1 MKHTIALFILLIF
14 LQGCANK
21 PVTSGAGSN
30 QITLNDSWQKHLRVD
45 NKELGQRLYIS
56 NVLTRS
62 TNGLLDVN
70 LELTSSYKKT
80 QNLQYHFNWF
90 DKDGFV
96 IEEGKEP
103 WKSLSLHGHQVVNL
117 GAIAPT
123 KDVAK
128 FTLYVREV
136 NETIYR
142 F

>member
-1 MKHTIALFILLIF
+1 MKYSIVFLMALLC

-21 PVTSGAGSN
+21 PVTSGTGSEP
-30 QITLNDSWQKHLRVD
+30 ITLNDNWQKHLRVD
-45 NKELGQRLYIS
+45 NNKLGERLYIS

-70 LELTSSYKKT
+70 LELTSRFKKT

-90 DKDGFV
+90 DKDGFI

-103 WKSLSLHGHQVVNL
+103 WKSLALHGHQVVNL

-123 KDVAK
+123 KDVVK
-128 FTLYVREV
+128 FTLYVREI

>member
-1 MKHTIALFILLIF
+1 MKYSIALILLALF
-14 LQGCANK
+14 LPGCANK
-21 PVTSGAGSN
+21 AVTSGTGSD
-30 QITLNDSWQKHLRVD
+30 QITVNDNWQKHLRVD
-45 NKELGQRLYIS
+45 NKQLGKRLYIS

-70 LELTSSYKKT
+70 LEITSRYKKT

-103 WKSLSLHGHQVVNL
+103 WKSLPLHGHQVVNL

-123 KDVAK
+123 KDVSK